1 MSAARPGS
9 KRRRVADFLRAWRSS
24 AAHGFS
30 NTFGPGLLGGFTPL
44 RRTLR
49 VGALAGAG
57 TGLLGVILAG
67 RPWILVPGLIML
79 APLAAVLLLAAA
91 VLVLTGADTL
101 RTTWLANPERRL
113 KRLTRSVDNL
123 EKHLEELPLS
133 VSTIP
138 ERGALIS
145 ELRSRI
151 LHEVFRTQSS
161 DVWWLEKRVAA
172 LADAEHEQATLHSY
186 GRSAAVEARRILAIP
201 ESPHRIRVFER
212 RGAARANPV
221 HALALTVLLREYA
234 LGGKS
239 SLKILVEAPETFAAY
254 LELDGWLPHGDPVE
268 PATDE
273 ERETMKTLWDDGS
286 STVYT
291 DAAALLEA
299 ARLL

>member
-1 MSAARPGS
+1 
-9 KRRRVADFLRAWRSS
+9 
-24 AAHGFS
+24 
-30 NTFGPGLLGGFTPL
+30 
-44 RRTLR
+44 
-49 VGALAGAG
+49 
-57 TGLLGVILAG
+57 
-67 RPWILVPGLIML
+67 ML
-79 APLAAVLLLAAA
+79 APLAAVFLLAAA

-101 RTTWLANPERRL
+101 RTTWLAHPERRL
-113 KRLTRSVDNL
+113 KRLTRSVDDL